1 MGKYQV
7 VIDTNVFISALRS
20 RRGAAHKLILLIGEE
35 KFETNVSVPLILEYE
50 EVARRHLDAL
60 PLSEND
66 IDDILDYIC
75 AASNHIRIF
84 FLWRPFL
91 KDPRDDMVLELA
103 VTAHCDFIITDNKK
117 DFEGVE
123 RFGIDLLTPKEFLQK
138 IGEVS

>member
-1 MGKYQV
+1 
-7 VIDTNVFISALRS
+7 
-20 RRGAAHKLILLIGEE
+20 LLIGKE
-35 KFETNVSVPLILEYE
+35 KFETSISVPLILEYE
-50 EVARRHLDAL
+50 EVARRHLDEL

-75 AASNHIRIF
+75 AVSNHIRIF

-103 VTAHCDFIITDNKK
+103 VTANCDFIITYNKK
-117 DFEGVE
+117 DFQGVD